1 MIRFHVD
8 WLPDAID
15 DLAEIWM
22 RAANRAS
29 VNFASAMIDQR
40 LAESPSEWGKEV
52 REELYEF
59 NAPPLRVLFTID
71 DANHVV
77 EIFRAFLSSS

>member
-1 MIRFHVD
+1 MNRFHVD

-15 DLAEIWM
+15 DLAEIWL

-52 REELYEF
+52 REGLCEF
-59 NAPPLRVLFTID
+59 SVPPVRVLFAVD
-71 DANHVV
+71 DANHIV
-77 EIFRAFLSSS
+77 EILRAFLSS